1 MKLVTPIDRSTIGG
15 SEPHYQLTHDFLV
28 PALREWLAA
37 KQRETRSGRAEL
49 RLAERAALWSDRREP
64 KQLPTIVEWLTIT
77 LLTRRHRWGRTE
89 RQVMSAA
96 GRRHLLR
103 AAGVF
108 VAGAAAVVA
117 GAVGYGYYNA
127 HALVERLL
135 VAETKRVP
143 GIVQDLAPFR
153 QWANPALRAAADSSS
168 RSGQERLHAQLAL
181 LPAGLA
187 NPESLID
194 PLLMAPPEEFRAILG
209 MLSPYRRELAGL
221 LWPVVKSADVD
232 RERRLRAACAL
243 AAFEPDQPDWPQIAP
258 DVASLLLAENPL
270 IVNEWVDML
279 RPVGR
284 SLVGPLAD
292 VSASLNDR
300 SARRLATS
308 ILALY
313 ANADAEQ
320 LVDLIVNADP
330 EEFAVFFKGVAAHR
344 DVAIP
349 LLRNRVAGTHPKL
362 PIRRGSDTSEKEADT
377 LARHQA
383 TAAVALLRLGLP
395 EAVWPLLAFSPDPRV
410 QTETIHALVHLGAAP
425 DQLAE
430 RFVIEQDASV
440 RAALLLALADCALQA
455 LDKAW
460 IEHNL
465 PRVLDTYRNDPD
477 PGVHGAARLLLRRV
491 GRSRE
496 VRQIDAG
503 EDGAGVRGQRRW
515 YVEGGHTMVV
525 IDPIGRDVALSSGR
539 SIDRVFAISST
550 ETTLEQFL
558 RLRPYHFYQKRLGS
572 DPEYPVGVVSWYDAV
587 AYCAW
592 LDEESHVP
600 IEERCYPPVDQIKE
614 GMQIPRD
621 YLSRTGHRL
630 PTSAE
635 WEYAARALTTT
646 NRYYGERDGL
656 LADYAWFSGNFGDLL
671 HPVGSLKPNGLG
683 LFDVYGGM
691 LEWCQESM
699 VFCRQPKNRDV
710 EDPTPTTGNN
720 ERVIRSG
727 AYNFSSSTLNSRY
740 LGPIAPVTQ
749 WDNIGFRVART
760 IKTAR

>member
-1 MKLVTPIDRSTIGG
+1 M
-15 SEPHYQLTHDFLV
+15 
-28 PALREWLAA
+28 
-37 KQRETRSGRAEL
+37 
-49 RLAERAALWSDRREP
+49 
-64 KQLPTIVEWLTIT
+64 
-77 LLTRRHRWGRTE
+77 
-89 RQVMSAA
+89 
-96 GRRHLLR
+96 
-103 AAGVF
+103 
-108 VAGAAAVVA
+108 
-117 GAVGYGYYNA
+117 
-127 HALVERLL
+127 
-135 VAETKRVP
+135 
-143 GIVQDLAPFR
+143 
-153 QWANPALRAAADSSS
+153 
-168 RSGQERLHAQLAL
+168 
-181 LPAGLA
+181 
-187 NPESLID
+187 
-194 PLLMAPPEEFRAILG
+194 
-209 MLSPYRRELAGL
+209 
-221 LWPVVKSADVD
+221 
-232 RERRLRAACAL
+232 
-243 AAFEPDQPDWPQIAP
+243 
-258 DVASLLLAENPL
+258 
-270 IVNEWVDML
+270 
-279 RPVGR
+279 
-284 SLVGPLAD
+284 
-292 VSASLNDR
+292 
-300 SARRLATS
+300 
-308 ILALY
+308 
-313 ANADAEQ
+313 
-320 LVDLIVNADP
+320 
-330 EEFAVFFKGVAAHR
+330 
-344 DVAIP
+344 
-349 LLRNRVAGTHPKL
+349 
-362 PIRRGSDTSEKEADT
+362 
-377 LARHQA
+377 
-383 TAAVALLRLGLP
+383 
-395 EAVWPLLAFSPDPRV
+395 
-410 QTETIHALVHLGAAP
+410 
-425 DQLAE
+425 
-430 RFVIEQDASV
+430 
-440 RAALLLALADCALQA
+440 QA

-539 SIDRVFAISST
+539 SIDRVFAISRT